1 MGVFEIA
8 GLLPTNKFG
17 KRTNWTSRGS
27 SAQIREDREGPWMNS
42 AEGTGV
48 YHASRT
54 TFSVFTV
61 HKYAKSKS
69 ALYSYVF
76 LRQFSVSVKF
86 LAW

>member
-1 MGVFEIA
+1 VA
-8 GLLPTNKFG
+8 VVPKFG
-17 KRTNWTSRGS
+17 K
-27 SAQIREDREGPWMNS
+27 IVKFFKGPWING

>member
-1 MGVFEIA
+1 MGVFKIA
-8 GLLPTNKFG
+8 GLLPTDKFG

-27 SAQIREDREGPWMNS
+27 RI
-42 AEGTGV
+42 
-48 YHASRT
+48 

-76 LRQFSVSVKF
+76 PKQFSASVKF